1 MSEYTAAD
9 LSVLKGLDAVRK
21 RPGMY
26 IGSTSS
32 RGLRHLLWEIA
43 DNSVDEALGGFGQNI
58 DIILHK
64 DGSVTVK
71 DDGRGMPVDKEAHTG
86 KAGVVVIFTE
96 LHAGGKFNSAAYGAA
111 GGLHGVGAAVVNALS
126 SRVDVEVRRDGK
138 LHTISFKDG
147 TPGHFN
153 TKGGFRAS
161 DNPKNAGSAEGTG
174 TSVRFYPDTRIFQ
187 PDAVIE
193 YDEVISRARQTAFL
207 VPGLTMNVVDERPTT
222 DEDGN
227 ETTEPRNES
236 FCFEGG
242 SADFVEYLSTG
253 EPIHK
258 TINLTGEGTY
268 TETVPVLD
276 PETEALVSTDVE
288 RTMTVD
294 VALRWNSTYN
304 TNVQSFVN
312 VVSTPKG
319 GTHVTG
325 FERALTKTI
334 NEHLRTMKVLKAA
347 EENVVKDDVLE
358 GLSAV
363 ILVRIPEPQFEGQ
376 TKEILGTTAASRIV
390 NKVVADGLTDWFAI
404 PKNKNE
410 AKAALEKVRA
420 AALAR
425 RSAKAN
431 RDRIRKKNAVE
442 SSAMPAKLRD
452 CRSHD
457 LDEAELFLIEG
468 DSAGGTAVG
477 ARNSHT
483 QAILPLRGKI
493 LNVLKATEKSMLDNA
508 ECLAIIT
515 AMGGGWG
522 KDFNLDNIRYGK
534 LILMADADADGD
546 HIRCLLLSL
555 VWKYMRPLLEA
566 GRVYSAVPPLFQLK
580 ILTKNERSVFANT
593 PDEMHEKLKEL
604 TKTIPRNKIEV
615 VRLKGLG
622 EQDAEDLALTTMDPE
637 TRELRRVPIGDA
649 EEAASILEDLMG
661 SKNAEA
667 RREYILEH
675 GGLLDLTEV
684 GDA

>member
-1 MSEYTAAD
+1 
-9 LSVLKGLDAVRK
+9 
-21 RPGMY
+21 MY

-43 DNSVDEALGGFGQNI
+43 DNSVDESLAGHGDTI
-58 DIILHK
+58 DIILH
-64 DGSVTVK
+64 DDDSVTVR
-71 DDGRGMPVDKEAHTG
+71 DHGRGMPVDREASTG
-86 KAGVVVIFTE
+86 KTGVVLIFTE
-96 LHAGGKFNSAAYGAA
+96 LHGGGKFDSGDNGAYGAA
-111 GGLHGVGAAVVNALS
+111 GGLHGVGASVVNALS
-126 SRVDVEVRRDGK
+126 SRVDVEVRRDK
-138 LHTISFKDG
+138 KRHVISFKDG
-147 TPGHFN
+147 VSGHYSAN
-153 TKGGFRAS
+153 GSFRAS
-161 DNPKNAGSAEGTG
+161 DNLKTDGAATDTG
-174 TSVRFYPDTRIFQ
+174 TSVRFWPNKRIFQ
-187 PDAVIE
+187 PDATIE
-193 YDEVISRARQTAFL
+193 YDEVLARARQTAFL
-207 VPGLTMNVVDERPTT
+207 VPGLTVNLTDERG
-222 DEDGN
+222 EDGPI
-227 ETTEPRNES
+227 EES

-242 SADFVEYLSTG
+242 SSDFVDYLSTG
-253 EPIHK
+253 EPINN
-258 TINLTGEGTY
+258 TITITGEGTY
-268 TETVPVLD
+268 TETIPVLD
-276 PETEALVSTDVE
+276 QETQALVSTDVE

-294 VALRWNSTYN
+294 IALRWNSTYD
-304 TNVQSFVN
+304 THVQSYVN
-312 VVSTPKG
+312 VVATPKG

-334 NEHLRTMKVLKAA
+334 NAHLRSMKVLKAA

-358 GLSAV
+358 GLTAV

-376 TKEILGTTAASRIV
+376 TKEILGTDAATKIV
-390 NKVVADGLTDWFAI
+390 NKVVTDRLTDWFAI

-457 LDEAELFLIEG
+457 LDDSELFLIEG
-468 DSAGGTAVG
+468 DSAGGTAVS
-477 ARNSHT
+477 ARDSHT

-493 LNVLKATEKSMLDNA
+493 LNVLKATEKSMLSNA
-508 ECLAIIT
+508 ECIAVIT

-522 KDFNLDNIRYGK
+522 KDFNIENIRYGK

-580 ILTKNERSVFANT
+580 VLTKEGRSEFAAT
-593 PDEMHEKLKEL
+593 PEEMHEKLKEL

-622 EQDAEDLALTTMDPE
+622 EQDAADLALTTMDPE
-637 TRELRRVPIGDA
+637 TRQLRRIPVGDA
-649 EEAASILEDLMG
+649 EAAASILKDLMG
-661 SKNAEA
+661 DNGTEV
-667 RREYILEH
+667 RREYIMKH
-675 GGLLDLTEV
+675 GGLIDLKGMEV
-684 GDA
+684 A